1 MCVIRIAFEKNS
13 TAIYMSHLDLMRCMT
28 RALSRA
34 EIPVKYTEGF
44 NPHPYLVFAAPLA
57 LGIAGEREYFEIRL
71 TEEMPLSEIKDR
83 LNKTL
88 PQGLKVTDVRE
99 SNSNFNDIESADYRV
114 FAEGKTAEEWN
125 AFFSEK
131 TIPAEK
137 KTKRGMETVDLKT
150 EILGCEAWDTDG
162 GLLLD
167 LHLPCG
173 NRRNLSPLLVIKTFA
188 PDEETCYTATRIG
201 FFDKNGDRF

>member
-1 MCVIRIAFEKNS
+1 MVRFEFEKKS

-28 RALSRA
+28 RALTRA

-57 LGIAGEREYFEIRL
+57 LGITGEKEYFEIKI
-71 TEEMPLSEIKDR
+71 TEEMPLEEMKER
-83 LNKTL
+83 LNANL
-88 PQGLKVTDVRE
+88 PQGLYIRKVSE
-99 SNSNFNDIESADYRV
+99 SGDDFNEIESADYQV
-114 FAEGKTAEEWN
+114 FAEGKTAEDWN
-125 AFFSEK
+125 SFFAAE

-150 EILGCEAWDTDG
+150 EIFGCRAEDAENG
-162 GLLLD
+162 VLLH

-173 NRRNLSPLLVIKTFA
+173 NRRNLSPLLVVKTFA
-188 PDEETCYTATRIG
+188 PGEETYYTAKRLG
-201 FFDKNGDRF
+201 FRDKKGKEF

>member
-1 MCVIRIAFEKNS
+1 MIRITFEKKS

-57 LGIAGEREYFEIRL
+57 LGIAGEQEYFEIRL
-71 TEEMPLSEIKDR
+71 TEEIPLSQIKKK
-83 LNKTL
+83 LNSTL
-88 PQGLKVTDVRE
+88 PQGLKVIDVTEGDRD
-99 SNSNFNDIESADYRV
+99 FNDIESADYQV
-114 FAEGKTAEEWN
+114 FAEGKTVEEWN
-125 AFFSEK
+125 MFFAAE

-137 KTKRGMETVDLKT
+137 KTKRGMETIDLKA
-150 EILGCEAWDTDG
+150 EILACKAYSTEG
-162 GLLLD
+162 GLILN

-173 NRRNLSPLLVIKTFA
+173 NRKNLSPLLVIKTFS
-188 PDEETCYTATRIG
+188 PEEETYYTVTRTA
-201 FFDKNGDRF
+201 FYDKEGKRF